1 MNEKIQEHKFSLIQE
16 IFYLYM
22 KNIEQEK
29 RTFVRVFGS
38 LNQVFQLNTL
48 YYNQDDDFNKIQHL
62 NKIKNK
68 LNNFIDNELVFG
80 LLEYKGYYLLVNLE
94 ILLKSNNFITGKR
107 YFFLGEII
115 SLNDILLMIP
125 TTFLNCE
132 DDLDLFLYE
141 KTLDLMKNKIYNS

>member
-16 IFYLYM
+16 IFYVYM

>member
-1 MNEKIQEHKFSLIQE
+1 MNEKIQEHRFSLIQE
-16 IFYLYM
+16 IFFLYM

-115 SLNDILLMIP
+115 SLDDILLMIP
-125 TTFLNCE
+125 TTFINCE
-132 DDLDLFLYE
+132 EDLDLFIYE